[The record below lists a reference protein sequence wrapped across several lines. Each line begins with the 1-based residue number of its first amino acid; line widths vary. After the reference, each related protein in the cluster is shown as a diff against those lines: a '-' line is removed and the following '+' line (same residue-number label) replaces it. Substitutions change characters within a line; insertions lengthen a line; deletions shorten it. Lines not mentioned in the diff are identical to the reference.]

1 METILFLQQLGDW
14 LTPAMKFFTFLGDE
28 EFYLLIMPAI
38 YWCFDTLTGTR
49 LALMLVVTTG
59 TNSILKLTFHS
70 PRPFWVSSE
79 VRAFTAET
87 SFGIPSG
94 HAQNATT
101 LWGTWASSIKKRWAW
116 YLALF
121 FAIMIGISRL
131 YMGMHF
137 PIDVLSGWLA
147 GGLILWIFIRLEK
160 PVGDWMKNQS
170 ILWQILIIVGIG
182 AAILLIGN
190 LMIASL
196 ANWQIPSEWVANA
209 TQAGAAPEPLSRDGV
224 TTAAGVFLG
233 LALGLI
239 LIQRRGGFSPKGPAW
254 QRVLRYLLGIV
265 GTLAIWA
272 GLKAVFPS
280 GEALLPQA
288 LRLLRYALIG
298 FWVTA
303 GAPLIFLALKLAN
316 PPEKKQKTLRSRRA
330 RQ

>member
-14 LTPAMKFFTFLGDE
+14 LTPVMKFFTVLGDE

-38 YWCFDTLTGTR
+38 YWCFDTLMGTR

-59 TNSILKLTFHS
+59 TNSILKLAFHS
-70 PRPFWVSSE
+70 PRPFWVSGE
-79 VRAFTAET
+79 VRAFTGET

-121 FAIMIGISRL
+121 FAAMIGISRL
-131 YMGMHF
+131 YMGVHF
-137 PIDVLSGWLA
+137 PIDVLSGWLVGA
-147 GGLILWIFIRLEK
+147 LLLWIFIRLEK
-160 PVGDWMKNQS
+160 PVGHRIKSQS
-170 ILWQILIIVGIG
+170 TLRQILIILGIG
-182 AAILLIGN
+182 AAILVIGN

-196 ANWQIPSEWVANA
+196 ANWQIPAEWVENA
-209 TQAGAAPEPLSRDGV
+209 TQAGAAPEPLSRDGI

-239 LIQRRGGFSPKGPAW
+239 LIKRRGGFSPKGPAV

-280 GEALLPQA
+280 GETLLPQA

-303 GAPLIFLALKLAN
+303 GAPLVFLALKLAT
-316 PPEKKQKTLRSRRA
+316 PPEKKQKSLRSRRA
-330 RQ
+330 R